1 MGVKQLKPPLT
12 PKLRNIQPEI
22 EVCLSQNRNM
32 KRVLEEAERGLVV
45 EAEGEEHP
53 EEPGWDRDF

>member
-1 MGVKQLKPPLT
+1 MGLKQLRPPLV

-22 EVCLSQNRNM
+22 EVCLTQNRDM
-32 KRVLEEAERGLVV
+32 LPVLETAERGLVV
-45 EAEGEEHP
+45 EEGEDHP

>member
-1 MGVKQLKPPLT
+1 MGLKQLKPPLV

-22 EVCLSQNRNM
+22 QVCLSQNRDM
-32 KRVLEEAERGLVV
+32 QAVLEEAERGLVV
-45 EAEGEEHP
+45 EVGENHP

>member
-1 MGVKQLKPPLT
+1 
-12 PKLRNIQPEI
+12 
-22 EVCLSQNRNM
+22 M